1 MKEKFPTVKEA
12 LEAAKAQKE
21 SETDFPQLESPQLA
35 QENETEVFEKL
46 EDITVESLKLQDL
59 ELNPH
64 DESPTSNKDW
74 GEIVSEIYEERE
86 PDDTSPISKTTQSL
100 KDIAHKMTQ
109 EAREEWNSV
118 KQKTQSVIEKMGSF
132 FRRGI
137 DEMNDSARELQSTIL
152 PLAMPSENA
161 QTQESP
167 KSVAMGDV
175 DEQSPQ
181 KEEQQQDAES
191 DAMFHMKPLRAQA
204 FMRYDPEP
212 IDVPKHKDAAM
223 HIPEYLAI
231 PLSEKFPSKEKN
243 IPVLDAK
250 YASRVR
256 LLPAKKTDEQPKEQ
270 PKATQAD
277 AGSEVRLQADS
288 SLPRTI
294 IYRSPTAMR
303 KNLDTPTFRYKQ
315 NTERLNAAMREQ
327 VRTKGFD
334 VQVSGDFSPFRE
346 TGIIE
351 SMQIDLSSPPYNG
364 PRLPSPPTPHF
375 VTTESERFYQSL
387 LNDDVPEYVDE
398 QDIAENDAAE
408 DAIQEQEWQKY
419 QEQLDESF
427 AAIERMHDAPTADA
441 TQAVES
447 APLPQTSPAQHTAR
461 HVAQPI
467 AQAGQGAA
475 PNDTTQAPA
484 PQPQA
489 DPAAAALPAQHES
502 AQPASLA
509 PASADMPPQPVPAQ
523 AIVPQQPTFAP
534 TQNPAPTS
542 STSAIP
548 PQAPATQAQSHF
560 AWQQNAQSYL
570 GAWQPQPSSPVPQT
584 RPSTTPFV
592 LPAVSVVAPAHEPAP
607 AIAPQQPTFAPT
619 QNPAPTSSTS
629 AIPPQAP
636 AASASAYPQNLGHIA
651 PAAPTDYVASPL
663 ALQNPE
669 SRARFMLPPLAF
681 LQSPTSEHFE
691 IDETEIDR
699 KVNNLLGKLRL
710 FKIEGDIVGIH
721 TGPIVTTFEYRPA
734 PHIKVSRILNL
745 SDDLAMAL
753 QAKTLRIEAPVPG
766 KDVVGIEIP
775 NSQSETILLR
785 DVLQSEAFVRSLSP
799 LTLALGK
806 DIIGRP
812 FVTDLRRLPHL
823 LIAGTTGSGKSVGIN
838 AMILSLL
845 YRNTPR
851 ELKFIMIDPKMLEF
865 SVYNDI
871 PHLLT
876 PVITESKKAI
886 SALAATVGEMEKR
899 YAAMSALQ
907 AKNIETYNQKVG
919 RDAALPYIVVVIDEL
934 ADLMMTGGKEVEF
947 HIARLAQM
955 ARASGIHLI
964 IATQRPSVDVVTGSI
979 KANLPA
985 RISYKV
991 GAKVDSKVIL
1001 DTFGAE
1007 TLLGKGDM
1015 LFNQPDGSGIVRLHA
1030 PWSSEDEITRIV
1042 EFLKSQGAPE
1052 YDEEFLKGSEP
1063 SARGS
1068 AFEGDDLYEQAK
1080 QVILNDRKTS
1090 TSYLQRRLG
1099 IGYNK
1104 AANIIEE
1111 LEREGFLSA
1120 PNSKGAREIL

>member
-12 LEAAKAQKE
+12 LEAAKIQKE
-21 SETDFPQLESPQLA
+21 TTASLPYESVQSD
-35 QENETEVFEKL
+35 QENEAENLEKL
-46 EDITVESLKLQDL
+46 EDITESLKMKDSENHL
-59 ELNPH
+59 H
-64 DESPTSNKDW
+64 DESHEPEKDW
-74 GEIVSEIYEERE
+74 GEIVNAIYEERE
-86 PDDTSPISKTTQSL
+86 QDEPSALSKTAQNL
-100 KDIAHKMTQ
+100 KDIAHKVTQ
-109 EAREEWNSV
+109 EAREEWSSV
-118 KQKTQSVIEKMGSF
+118 KQKTQSVMEKMGSF

-137 DEMNDSARELQSTIL
+137 DEMNDSARELQSIL
-152 PLAMPSENA
+152 PFATSTSENV
-161 QTQESP
+161 QTPESP
-167 KSVAMGDV
+167 ESPVVRDV
-175 DEQSPQ
+175 DSKPLQ
-181 KEEQQQDAES
+181 KEKQQCDVES
-191 DAMFHMKPLRAQA
+191 DKKFHMKPLRAQA

-212 IDVPKHKDAAM
+212 IDMPKHKGAAM

-231 PLSEKFPSKEKN
+231 PLSEKFPSKEKG
-243 IPVLDAK
+243 IPTIDTQ
-250 YASRVR
+250 YTSRVR
-256 LLPAKKTDEQPKEQ
+256 LLPAQKTDEQAKEQ
-270 PKATQAD
+270 PQTIQLRANNETRPYK
-277 AGSEVRLQADS
+277 VDS
-288 SLPRTI
+288 SLPKTI
-294 IYRSPTAMR
+294 IYRSRTSIR
-303 KNLDTPTFRYKQ
+303 KNLETPTLRHKQ
-315 NTERLNAAMREQ
+315 NTEKLNAAMREQ
-327 VRTKGFD
+327 QTKGFD
-334 VQVSGDFSPFRE
+334 VQVSGDYSPFRE

-351 SMQIDLSSPPYNG
+351 SLRIDLSSPPYNG
-364 PRLPSPPTPHF
+364 PRLPNPPTPHF

-387 LNDDVPEYVDE
+387 LNDSVPEYEEERDV
-398 QDIAENDAAE
+398 AERNNATE

-419 QEQLDESF
+419 QELLDESF
-427 AAIERMHDAPTADA
+427 AAIERLHDAPTANA
-441 TQAVES
+441 TQSVES
-447 APLPQTSPAQHTAR
+447 VPPLQTQPAQPLAQ
-461 HVAQPI
+461 HVAQPMT
-467 AQAGQGAA
+467 QAGQG
-475 PNDTTQAPA
+475 T
-484 PQPQA
+484 
-489 DPAAAALPAQHES
+489 
-502 AQPASLA
+502 
-509 PASADMPPQPVPAQ
+509 MPDDDAHVNAPVPTPLES
-523 AIVPQQPTFAP
+523 IPVESPLPTAP
-534 TQNPAPTS
+534 
-542 STSAIP
+542 
-548 PQAPATQAQSHF
+548 AQSHF

-570 GAWQPQPSSPVPQT
+570 GAWQPFSQVVPQT
-584 RPSTTPFV
+584 RPSPTPFV
-592 LPAVSVVAPAHEPAP
+592 LPAVS
-607 AIAPQQPTFAPT
+607 IAPSPQPA
-619 QNPAPTSSTS
+619 QNPTL
-629 AIPPQAP
+629 AIPPQMFAPVQNSIPAPTESVAPQPPAAP
-636 AASASAYPQNLGHIA
+636 AAAYPPQNLGYSA
-651 PAAPTDYVASPL
+651 PAVQTDHVASPL
-663 ALQNPE
+663 ALQNLE
-669 SRARFMLPPLAF
+669 SRARFMLPSLAF

-775 NSQSETILLR
+775 NSQSEIILLR

-919 RDAALPYIVVVIDEL
+919 KDAALPYIVVVIDEL

-1052 YDEEFLKGSEP
+1052 YDEEFLKGNEP
-1063 SARGS
+1063 SVRNS

-1080 QVILNDRKTS
+1080 QVILSDRKTS

-1120 PNSKGAREIL
+1120 PNSKGVREIL

>member
-12 LEAAKAQKE
+12 LESAKAQKE
-21 SETDFPQLESPQLA
+21 TETNLPQHKLTQSTQESEA
-35 QENETEVFEKL
+35 KNFEKL
-46 EDITVESLKLQDL
+46 ENIAENLKLEDTKNHL
-59 ELNPH
+59 H
-64 DESPTSNKDW
+64 DESHEPEKDW
-74 GEIVSEIYEERE
+74 GEIVNAIYGERE
-86 PDDTSPISKTTQSL
+86 QDETSTRSKITLSL
-100 KDIAHKMTQ
+100 KDIAHKVTQ
-109 EAREEWNSV
+109 EAREEWSSV
-118 KQKTQSVIEKMGSF
+118 KQKTQTVMEKMGSF

-137 DEMNDSARELQSTIL
+137 DEMNDSARELQSIL
-152 PLAMPSENA
+152 PFATSANGDV
-161 QTQESP
+161 QTPESP
-167 KSVAMGDV
+167 KSPAIYDV
-175 DEQSPQ
+175 DSKPPQ
-181 KEEQQQDAES
+181 KEEQQRDVES
-191 DAMFHMKPLRAQA
+191 DKMFHMKPLRAQA

-212 IDVPKHKDAAM
+212 IDMPKHKGAAM

-231 PLSEKFPSKEKN
+231 PLSEKFPSKEKS
-243 IPVLDAK
+243 IPAIDAQ
-250 YASRVR
+250 YSSRVR
-256 LLPAKKTDEQPKEQ
+256 LLPAQKTDKQAKEQ
-270 PKATQAD
+270 PQTTQSTANN
-277 AGSEVRLQADS
+277 ETHPYKIDS
-288 SLPRTI
+288 SLPKTI
-294 IYRSPTAMR
+294 IYRSHTSMR
-303 KNLDTPTFRYKQ
+303 KNLDMPTLRHKR
-315 NTERLNAAMREQ
+315 NTDKLNAAMREQ
-327 VRTKGFD
+327 QMTGFD
-334 VQVSGDFSPFRE
+334 VQVSGDYSPFRE

-351 SMQIDLSSPPYNG
+351 SLRIDLSSPPYNG
-364 PRLPSPPTPHF
+364 PRLPNPPTPHF

-387 LNDDVPEYVDE
+387 LGDSLECEEE
-398 QDIAENDAAE
+398 QDMAEQNDTTQ

-419 QEQLDESF
+419 QELLDESF
-427 AAIERMHDAPTADA
+427 AAIQRLHDAPTPNA
-441 TQAVES
+441 TQSVES
-447 APLPQTSPAQHTAR
+447 PLPQTQL
-461 HVAQPI
+461 AQPI
-467 AQAGQGAA
+467 AQPIAQEQERASDCDTQTAPAQPQDSAA
-475 PNDTTQAPA
+475 P
-484 PQPQA
+484 
-489 DPAAAALPAQHES
+489 PAQLES
-502 AQPASLA
+502 IPAKSPL
-509 PASADMPPQPVPAQ
+509 
-523 AIVPQQPTFAP
+523 PTA
-534 TQNPAPTS
+534 AV
-542 STSAIP
+542 
-548 PQAPATQAQSHF
+548 QSHCT
-560 AWQQNAQSYL
+560 WQQNAQSYL
-570 GAWQPQPSSPVPQT
+570 DAWQPSQVAPQT
-584 RPSTTPFV
+584 RPSATPFV
-592 LPAVSVVAPAHEPAP
+592 LPAVFITSTPQPAQNLALTIPP
-607 AIAPQQPTFAPT
+607 QTLAPQQSSA
-619 QNPAPTSSTS
+619 PAPTSAVSQPS
-629 AIPPQAP
+629 VAP
-636 AASASAYPQNLGHIA
+636 AAYPPQNLGHST
-651 PAAPTDYVASPL
+651 PAAEHAASPL
-663 ALQNPE
+663 VFQNPE
-669 SRARFMLPPLAF
+669 SRARYMLPPLAF

-785 DVLQSEAFVRSLSP
+785 DVLQSEAFVHSLSP

-919 RDAALPYIVVVIDEL
+919 KDAALPYIVVVIDEL

-1052 YDEEFLKGSEP
+1052 YDEEFLKGNEP
-1063 SARGS
+1063 SARNS

-1120 PNSKGAREIL
+1120 PNSKGVREIL

>member
-21 SETDFPQLESPQLA
+21 TKAGSLPESAQPNQNSEA
-35 QENETEVFEKL
+35 KNFEKF
-46 EDITVESLKLQDL
+46 EDITESLKLKDSKNRL
-59 ELNPH
+59 H
-64 DESPTSNKDW
+64 DESREPEKDW
-74 GEIVSEIYEERE
+74 GEIVNAIYEERE
-86 PDDTSPISKTTQSL
+86 QDEILPRSKTTLSL
-100 KDIAHKMTQ
+100 KDIAHKVTQ
-109 EAREEWNSV
+109 EAREEWSNV
-118 KQKTQSVIEKMGSF
+118 KQKTQNVMEKMGSF

-137 DEMNDSARELQSTIL
+137 NEMNDSARELQSIL
-152 PLAMPSENA
+152 PFATSASEDM
-161 QTQESP
+161 QTPESP
-167 KSVAMGDV
+167 KSPTARDT
-175 DEQSPQ
+175 DSKPLQ
-181 KEEQQQDAES
+181 KEEQQRDVES

-212 IDVPKHKDAAM
+212 IDMPKHKGAAM

-231 PLSEKFPSKEKN
+231 PLSEKFPSKEKG
-243 IPVLDAK
+243 IPTIDTQ
-250 YASRVR
+250 YTSRVR
-256 LLPAKKTDEQPKEQ
+256 LLPAQKTDEQAKEQ
-270 PKATQAD
+270 PQTTQPSANN
-277 AGSEVRLQADS
+277 ETRPYKVDS
-288 SLPRTI
+288 SLPKTI
-294 IYRSPTAMR
+294 IYRSRTSIR
-303 KNLDTPTFRYKQ
+303 KNLDTPTLRHKQ
-315 NTERLNAAMREQ
+315 SAERLNAAMREQ
-327 VRTKGFD
+327 QTTGFD
-334 VQVSGDFSPFRE
+334 VQVSGDYSPFRE

-351 SMQIDLSSPPYNG
+351 SLRIDLSSPPYNG
-364 PRLPSPPTPHF
+364 PRLPNPPTPHF

-387 LNDDVPEYVDE
+387 LNDSVPEHE
-398 QDIAENDAAE
+398 EELEIAEQNE
-408 DAIQEQEWQKY
+408 DVEDEIQEQEWQKY
-419 QEQLDESF
+419 QELLDESF
-427 AAIERMHDAPTADA
+427 AAIEHMHDAPTANA
-441 TQAVES
+441 TQHVES
-447 APLPQTSPAQHTAR
+447 TPPPQTQPAQPLAQ
-461 HVAQPI
+461 HVAQPM
-467 AQAGQGAA
+467 AQAGQGTM
-475 PNDTTQAPA
+475 PNDVA
-484 PQPQA
+484 QA
-489 DPAAAALPAQHES
+489 DHVNAPVLEPLPPAAS
-502 AQPASLA
+502 
-509 PASADMPPQPVPAQ
+509 
-523 AIVPQQPTFAP
+523 
-534 TQNPAPTS
+534 APTS
-542 STSAIP
+542 SPAPLESIP
-548 PQAPATQAQSHF
+548 AESPLPTAPAQSHF
-560 AWQQNAQSYL
+560 AWQQNAQSYV
-570 GAWQPQPSSPVPQT
+570 GAWQSPFSQTVPQT
-584 RPSTTPFV
+584 RPSPTPFI
-592 LPAVSVVAPAHEPAP
+592 LPAVSIAPAPQPA
-607 AIAPQQPTFAPT
+607 
-619 QNPAPTSSTS
+619 QNPAL
-629 AIPPQAP
+629 AIPPQTFAMAQNSIPAPAESVAPQPPAAP
-636 AASASAYPQNLGHIA
+636 AAYPPQNLGHSA
-651 PAAPTDYVASPL
+651 PAVQTDHVASPL

-806 DIIGRP
+806 DIIGHP

-919 RDAALPYIVVVIDEL
+919 KDAALPYIVVVIDEL

-1052 YDEEFLKGSEP
+1052 YDEEFLKGNEP
-1063 SARGS
+1063 SARNS

-1120 PNSKGAREIL
+1120 PNSKGVREIL

>member
-86 PDDTSPISKTTQSL
+86 LDDTSPISKTTQSL

-175 DEQSPQ
+175 DVQSPQ

-364 PRLPSPPTPHF
+364 PRLPSPPAPHF

-447 APLPQTSPAQHTAR
+447 APLSQTSPAQHTAR

-489 DPAAAALPAQHES
+489 VPAAAALPAQPES

-548 PQAPATQAQSHF
+548 PQAPA
-560 AWQQNAQSYL
+560 
-570 GAWQPQPSSPVPQT
+570 
-584 RPSTTPFV
+584 
-592 LPAVSVVAPAHEPAP
+592 
-607 AIAPQQPTFAPT
+607 
-619 QNPAPTSSTS
+619 
-629 AIPPQAP
+629 
-636 AASASAYPQNLGHIA
+636 ASASAYPQNLGHIA

-663 ALQNPE
+663 TLQNPE

>member
-1 MKEKFPTVKEA
+1 
-12 LEAAKAQKE
+12 
-21 SETDFPQLESPQLA
+21 
-35 QENETEVFEKL
+35 N
-46 EDITVESLKLQDL
+46 
-59 ELNPH
+59 H
-64 DESPTSNKDW
+64 
-74 GEIVSEIYEERE
+74 R
-86 PDDTSPISKTTQSL
+86 
-100 KDIAHKMTQ
+100 
-109 EAREEWNSV
+109 
-118 KQKTQSVIEKMGSF
+118 
-132 FRRGI
+132 
-137 DEMNDSARELQSTIL
+137 
-152 PLAMPSENA
+152 
-161 QTQESP
+161 
-167 KSVAMGDV
+167 
-175 DEQSPQ
+175 
-181 KEEQQQDAES
+181 
-191 DAMFHMKPLRAQA
+191 
-204 FMRYDPEP
+204 
-212 IDVPKHKDAAM
+212 
-223 HIPEYLAI
+223 
-231 PLSEKFPSKEKN
+231 
-243 IPVLDAK
+243 
-250 YASRVR
+250 
-256 LLPAKKTDEQPKEQ
+256 
-270 PKATQAD
+270 
-277 AGSEVRLQADS
+277 
-288 SLPRTI
+288 
-294 IYRSPTAMR
+294 
-303 KNLDTPTFRYKQ
+303 
-315 NTERLNAAMREQ
+315 
-327 VRTKGFD
+327 
-334 VQVSGDFSPFRE
+334 
-346 TGIIE
+346 
-351 SMQIDLSSPPYNG
+351 
-364 PRLPSPPTPHF
+364 
-375 VTTESERFYQSL
+375 
-387 LNDDVPEYVDE
+387 
-398 QDIAENDAAE
+398 
-408 DAIQEQEWQKY
+408 
-419 QEQLDESF
+419 
-427 AAIERMHDAPTADA
+427 
-441 TQAVES
+441 
-447 APLPQTSPAQHTAR
+447 
-461 HVAQPI
+461 
-467 AQAGQGAA
+467 
-475 PNDTTQAPA
+475 
-484 PQPQA
+484 
-489 DPAAAALPAQHES
+489 
-502 AQPASLA
+502 
-509 PASADMPPQPVPAQ
+509 
-523 AIVPQQPTFAP
+523 
-534 TQNPAPTS
+534 
-542 STSAIP
+542 
-548 PQAPATQAQSHF
+548 

-570 GAWQPQPSSPVPQT
+570 GAWQSPTSPAVPQT
-584 RPSTTPFV
+584 RPSQTPFV
-592 LPAVSVVAPAHEPAP
+592 VPAGSIVPAPEPTHAP
-607 AIAPQQPTFAPT
+607 AISPQPQNFAPA
-619 QNPAPTSSTS
+619 QNLAPAAPMPAQNLAPTSSS
-629 AIPPQAP
+629 IPPQ
-636 AASASAYPQNLGHIA
+636 NVGHIA
-651 PAAPTDYVASPL
+651 PEAPTVYVASPL

-1042 EFLKSQGAPE
+1042 EFIKSQGEPE

-1063 SARGS
+1063 SARS
-1068 AFEGDDLYEQAK
+1068 STFEGDDLYEQAK